1 MNRIV
6 TKPTVA
12 KFAVL
17 ALVIASAQLGCKAT
31 YQERD
36 IAPSGFLKDYA
47 ELKPGTGD
55 QALYRYVKP
64 GVDWKKY
71 TESILDPLS
80 IYKTP
85 ESDLNGIPEEELK
98 SLADYLDATL
108 REHLKND
115 YTFVTTPGPDVM
127 RIRCAITG
135 ASGGSVGINIVSS
148 ILPIGI
154 ALANVGKLVSG
165 KYAFVGQAGIEA
177 EFLDSMKGTRLA
189 GAMDARAGSKTWTS
203 GNKFATWS
211 DVKSAFDFWAERCA
225 KVLTELRTT
234 GNAN

>member
-6 TKPTVA
+6 TKITVA
-12 KFAVL
+12 TFAVL
-17 ALVIASAQLGCKAT
+17 AMALTSAQFGCKAT

-36 IAPSGFLKDYA
+36 IAPSGFLKDYS

-55 QALYRYVKP
+55 EALYRYIKP

-71 TESILDPLS
+71 TKIILDPIS

-85 ESDLNGIPEEELK
+85 DSDLNGIPEEELK
-98 SLADYLDATL
+98 SLADYLDATI

-115 YTFVTTPGPDVM
+115 YTFVTTPGPDTM
-127 RIRCAITG
+127 RIRTAITQASG
-135 ASGGSVGINIVSS
+135 ASVGLNVVSS
-148 ILPIGI
+148 VVPIGI
-154 ALANVGKLVSG
+154 ALANVTKLVSG
-165 KYAFVGQAGIEA
+165 KYPFVGQAGIEC
-177 EFLDSMKGTRLA
+177 EFLDSMTGTRLA
-189 GAMDARAGSKTWTS
+189 AAMDARAGSKTWVA
-203 GNKFATWS
+203 GNKFASWS
-211 DVKSAFDFWAERCA
+211 DAKSAFDFWAERAA